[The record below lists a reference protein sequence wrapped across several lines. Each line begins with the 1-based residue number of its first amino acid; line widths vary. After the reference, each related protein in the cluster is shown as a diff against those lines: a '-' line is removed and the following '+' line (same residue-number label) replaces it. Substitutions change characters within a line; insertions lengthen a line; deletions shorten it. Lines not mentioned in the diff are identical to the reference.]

1 MYTNDVNCKNSF
13 DTDYPSTCSMLKLDE
28 PNTKSGYHMI
38 QPNKDE
44 PPFTVFCNMT
54 NKNGVGVTT
63 FSHDSE
69 KSTHVS
75 GYESRGEYR
84 KIITYNDLTMEQ
96 IVNVVNASR
105 YCEQFIKWHCRN
117 AGLYLMNSSP
127 DSWWVSRQGYKMDY
141 WGGATPGS
149 KKCAC
154 GITNT
159 CLDPTRTCNCDAAH
173 GDEWHDDSGLL
184 VDKKYLPV
192 SEMRFGD
199 TGHTTEEGYHTLGKL
214 LCWG

>member
-1 MYTNDVNCKNSF
+1 
-13 DTDYPSTCSMLKLDE
+13 
-28 PNTKSGYHMI
+28 MI
-38 QPNKDE
+38 QPDKDD
-44 PPFTVFCNMT
+44 PPFTVFCNMAD
-54 NKNGVGVTT
+54 KNGAGVTT

-69 KSTHVS
+69 KSTHVN

-84 KIITYNDLTMEQ
+84 KIITYNDLAMKQ
-96 IVNVVNASR
+96 IVNVVNGSR
-105 YCEQFIKWHCRN
+105 YCEQFIKWHCKN

-173 GDEWHDDSGLL
+173 GDEWHEDSGLL